1 MRVRT
6 GGRECRLSPD
16 CVGKH
21 QGPKRKRLS
30 GAPGA
35 HKSAAGYTALAGPG
49 AKGQSAAVNPAP
61 SHPHS
66 GCGSYM
72 NINTHITSKSSS
84 PLRRFF
90 FKSCRLLFPFHL
102 LATEIG
108 QLHYLNFF
116 FPTKS
121 FAGVCLPSS
130 HGPSLAPKIN
140 TESHSGAS
148 SFTSQGIAGLVP

>member
-72 NINTHITSKSSS
+72 NINTHIASKSSS
-84 PLRRFF
+84 PLQRF
-90 FKSCRLLFPFHL
+90 SNRCRLLFPFRL
-102 LATEIG
+102 PATEISNFTIF
-108 QLHYLNFF
+108 NFF
-116 FPTKS
+116 FSTKS

-148 SFTSQGIAGLVP
+148 SFTSQGIAGFVP